1 MIRAV
6 TPMHE
11 LEQPLPLFP
20 LPGVVHFPRTLLPLH
35 VFEPRYRALV
45 ADLMARPAEQRLI
58 GIALTAP
65 TPGGRRLLSPGTAG
79 RLVHV
84 VPLADGCCDIVLR
97 GEFRFA
103 IDHEIAGK
111 PYRRA
116 IVRTLAEEPLPEPA
130 ELDRLQRE
138 LLGTCGLLASEP
150 DEAFPVSAEEL
161 LGLARRDQLEELVNR
176 LAGELDLP
184 VLRKQQLLS
193 EDLAER
199 AASVGS
205 ILRSRRKVLAAL
217 RPFRRLQTRPELN

>member
-1 MIRAV
+1 
-6 TPMHE
+6 MHE
-11 LEQPLPLFP
+11 LAQPLPLFP
-20 LPGVVHFPRTLLPLH
+20 LPGVVHFPHTFLPLH

-45 ADLMARPAEQRLI
+45 ADLLAQPAEQRLI

-65 TPGGRRLLSPGTAG
+65 TPDAGGRRLLSPGTAG

-84 VPLADGCCDIVLR
+84 VPLPDGCCDIVLR

-111 PYRRA
+111 PYRQA
-116 IVRTLAEEPLPEPA
+116 IVRALAEEPLPEPA
-130 ELDRLQRE
+130 ELDRLQCE
-138 LLGTCGLLASEP
+138 LLANCGLLASEP

-184 VLRKQQLLS
+184 VLRRQLLLT

-217 RPFRRLQTRPELN
+217 RPFRRQQMRPEMN